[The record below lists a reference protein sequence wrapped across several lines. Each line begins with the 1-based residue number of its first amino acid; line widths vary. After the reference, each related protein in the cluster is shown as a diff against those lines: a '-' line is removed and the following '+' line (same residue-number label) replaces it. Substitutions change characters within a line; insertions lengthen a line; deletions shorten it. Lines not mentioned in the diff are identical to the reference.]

1 MFSMVM
7 NCKNLKGPT
16 EMAANP
22 STRNTTKANPAR
34 QKLTTYDLVIGIL
47 AIFSIIILI
56 PLYFGS
62 SSDQQILTILED
74 SLCAVFLIDFFRS
87 LRLAPDKLGY
97 FLKGGGWLDLL
108 GSIPLS
114 AFAIFRVA
122 RLFRLV
128 RLLRKMTGGE
138 LLRILTRHLAQST
151 LLFTLVVALLLV
163 FTISWIVLAAEQNA
177 VGANIKNYHEAV
189 WWAFVTITTV
199 GYGDYYPV
207 TGIGQSMAVILM
219 FFGLG
224 IIGVLS
230 SYLATT
236 FLSLQSRRKA
246 KVEGENESD
255 EDNDE
260 DEENDEDGTSSLE
273 AELAAMKEELA
284 AIKQLLEQR
293 YEAQ

>member
-1 MFSMVM
+1 
-7 NCKNLKGPT
+7 
-16 EMAANP
+16 MAANP
-22 STRNTTKANPAR
+22 TTENRAKGQRAR
-34 QKLTTYDLVIGIL
+34 KITTYDLVIGIL
-47 AIFSIIILI
+47 AIFSLIILI
-56 PLYFGS
+56 PIYFGHLS
-62 SSDQQILTILED
+62 SQDVAVLLYVEEA
-74 SLCAVFLIDFFRS
+74 LCVIFLLDFFRS
-87 LRLAPDKLGY
+87 LHLASDKWGY

-122 RLFRLV
+122 RLFRII

-138 LLRILTRHLAQST
+138 LRRILTRRLAQST
-151 LLFTLVVALLLV
+151 LLFTLVIALFLI
-163 FTISWIVLAAEQNA
+163 FTISWIVLRAEQNA
-177 VGANIKNYHEAV
+177 AGANIKTYHDAV

-207 TGIGQSMAVILM
+207 TTVGQSMAIILM

-230 SYLATT
+230 SFLAST
-236 FLSLQSRRKA
+236 FISLQSRRK
-246 KVEGENESD
+246 KKIEGEKEND

-260 DEENDEDGTSSLE
+260 DEENDEDETSNLE

-284 AIKQLLEQR
+284 AIKQLLEQH
-293 YEAQ
+293 YQVQ